1 MSKILSK
8 YKIILYKL
16 FIQNV
21 QTNLSLSFSERN
33 LLSALFM
40 VYCIAI
46 SMILILIEIF
56 IIYFINNNFNVI

>member
-1 MSKILSK
+1 MSK